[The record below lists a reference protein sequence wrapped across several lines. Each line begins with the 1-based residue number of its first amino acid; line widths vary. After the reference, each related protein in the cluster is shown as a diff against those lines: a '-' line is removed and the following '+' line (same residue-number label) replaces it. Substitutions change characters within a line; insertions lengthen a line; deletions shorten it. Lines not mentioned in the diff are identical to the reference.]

1 MKTFTTAIA
10 GLGARGLDTYAI
22 YAQKAPQS
30 MKIVALADVDPK
42 RVKSARVKYGVS
54 SNMCFDSAE
63 ELLNRPKLADLLILA
78 TQDRQHYD
86 QAVKALNL
94 GYDIL
99 LEKPISPDISECIRL
114 RDLATKLKRK
124 VIVCHVLRYTKFY
137 STIKEILESK
147 RLGGIV
153 SVQAIENVGYW
164 HMAHSFVRG
173 NWRKN
178 SETSPMI
185 LQKSCHDFDII
196 SWLIGKRC
204 VRVSSFG
211 SLKYFHK
218 ANAPKGS
225 ALFCLKA
232 GKCRENC
239 PYDATKIYLDN
250 PNHGVKSGNIGWP
263 VNILALEP
271 TVDNI
276 SEALKDGP
284 YGRCVFMCDNDVVD
298 HQVASLEYEDDITV
312 AFTMSGFT
320 PYVSREIKIMCE
332 LGQISGDMHTNM
344 ITVNYFGGKQEI
356 IDISTLTDDLS
367 GHGGGDNEMM
377 RQLFETLNGNGKGL
391 SSIADSVHSHVIA
404 FAAEESRL
412 NSGKV
417 IDIAEFEK
425 QTSMSKINTQMRV
438 KIYKKIGS

>member
-10 GLGARGLDTYAI
+10 GLGARGLDTYAP
-22 YAQKAPQS
+22 YAQKAPRS
-30 MKIVALADVDPK
+30 MRVAALADIDPK
-42 RVKSARVKYGVS
+42 RVEMARVKYSVNSG
-54 SNMCFDSAE
+54 MCFGSAE
-63 ELLNRPKLADLLILA
+63 ELLTQPKLADLLILA
-78 TQDRQHYD
+78 TQDRQHYS

-137 STIKEILESK
+137 STIKEILDSA
-147 RLGGIV
+147 RLGGII

-173 NWRKN
+173 NWRKTA
-178 SETSPMI
+178 ETSPMI

-204 VRVSSFG
+204 VRVSSYG
-211 SLKYFHK
+211 SLKYFRK
-218 ANAPKGS
+218 SNAPEGS
-225 ALFCLKA
+225 ASYCAKA
-232 GKCRENC
+232 GMCRDSC
-239 PYDATKIYLDN
+239 PYNAVRIYLDN
-250 PNHGVKSGNIGWP
+250 PNHGIKSGNTGWP
-263 VNILALEP
+263 VNILALNP
-271 TVDNI
+271 TVDSI
-276 SEALKDGP
+276 KDAIQDGP

-320 PYVSREIKIMCE
+320 PHISREIKIMCE
-332 LGQISGDMHTNM
+332 RGQVSGDMHTN
-344 ITVNYFGGKQEI
+344 TVAVNYFGDKEEI
-356 IDISTLTDDLS
+356 IDISALTADLS

-377 RQLFETLNGNGKGL
+377 RQLFETLSGNGKGL

-412 NSGKV
+412 NKGSV

-425 QTSMSKINTQMRV
+425 RRV
-438 KIYKKIGS
+438 CKN